1 MSDWKLTEQ
10 KLYAIHSIAG
20 SNAGEALRGYI
31 KAEMDKYG
39 HKLINKYDAND
50 AASIA
55 YAQAAIRI
63 GQSLIWLLS
72 ADMAELLKQHGFP
85 PEDSDHEDEE
95 QE

>member
-1 MSDWKLTEQ
+1 MDWKLTEQ

-20 SNAGEALRGYI
+20 SDAGAALRGYI
-31 KAEMDKYG
+31 GAEMDSYR
-39 HKLINKYDAND
+39 HKLVHEFNAND

-63 GQSLIWLLS
+63 GEALTWLLS

-85 PEDSDHEDEE
+85 PEDQDHEDEE
-95 QE
+95 

>member
-1 MSDWKLTEQ
+1 MDWELTEQ
-10 KLYAIHSIAG
+10 KLYAIHSISG

-31 KAEMDKYG
+31 RAEMNSYQ
-39 HKLINKYDAND
+39 HKLVHEYNAND

-63 GQSLIWLLS
+63 GEALTWLLS
-72 ADMAELLKQHGFP
+72 TDMAELLKQHGFP